1 MRRDVRI
8 LLVGDGKSFMLPRS
22 KRNQLIINY
31 LIPEGVGKST
41 IVTSLIKESFVSQV
55 SLTYKC
61 MRSPSDWLTQ
71 VQHIVPEVTIP
82 PEVTPENVTTYIVDS
97 GCTPQSPSLRDSHYS
112 ASVGDPEDKQHLE
125 SEIRKAHVICVVY
138 SIDNA
143 NSFDRIPTYWLP
155 YFRQL
160 GVNVP
165 VILIGN
171 KIDLRGGEVT
181 NEALEDEI
189 VPIMNEF
196 KVSPIIS

>member
-1 MRRDVRI
+1 VR
-8 LLVGDGKSFMLPRS
+8 LDAPQF
-22 KRNQLIINY
+22 
-31 LIPEGVGKST
+31 
-41 IVTSLIKESFVSQV
+41 
-55 SLTYKC
+55 
-61 MRSPSDWLTQ
+61 
-71 VQHIVPEVTIP
+71 VTI
-82 PEVTPENVTTYIVDS
+82 
-97 GCTPQSPSLRDSHYS
+97 SPNNFI
-112 ASVGDPEDKQHLE
+112 GDLDDKQHLE

-138 SIDNA
+138 SIEKAD
-143 NSFDRIPTYWLP
+143 SFDRIPTYWLP

-196 KVSPIIS
+196 KVFLVLYRWVIYLRLVPGSRSLRRVLCEDVSQRF

>member
-1 MRRDVRI
+1 M
-8 LLVGDGKSFMLPRS
+8 
-22 KRNQLIINY
+22 
-31 LIPEGVGKST
+31 
-41 IVTSLIKESFVSQV
+41 
-55 SLTYKC
+55 
-61 MRSPSDWLTQ
+61 
-71 VQHIVPEVTIP
+71 
-82 PEVTPENVTTYIVDS
+82 TTYIVDS
-97 GCTPQSPSLRDSHYS
+97 GCKSRYPPFWGCLPNTSI
-112 ASVGDPEDKQHLE
+112 GDPDDKQHLE

-138 SIDNA
+138 SIENP

-189 VPIMNEF
+189 IPIMNEF
-196 KVSPIIS
+196 KVFPILSRSIIYLRFAPGSRGMRGVFSEDVFERFRGVLFRAKGCTPSNSTPIRFS

>member
-1 MRRDVRI
+1 M
-8 LLVGDGKSFMLPRS
+8 
-22 KRNQLIINY
+22 
-31 LIPEGVGKST
+31 
-41 IVTSLIKESFVSQV
+41 
-55 SLTYKC
+55 
-61 MRSPSDWLTQ
+61 
-71 VQHIVPEVTIP
+71 
-82 PEVTPENVTTYIVDS
+82 TTYIVDS
-97 GCTPQSPSLRDSHYS
+97 GCTSRPPPALDRPSKTLT
-112 ASVGDPEDKQHLE
+112 GDPDDKQHLE

-138 SIDNA
+138 SIENA
-143 NSFDRIPTYWLP
+143 NTFDRIPTYWLP

-196 KVSPIIS
+196 KVLPITSWSAVRLRFVSGSRGLCGVLG